1 MDLQLLIDVIIDG
14 DAPKAEALVNEAL
27 SEGVAPATIVNDGLI
42 AAMGIVGERFGR
54 GEIYVPEMLYSAR
67 AMQNGLTILEP
78 LLAESGEAARG
89 AIVIGTVK
97 GDVHDIGKNIVGI
110 MLKGAGFTVH
120 DLGVD
125 VPADRFVEAIRE
137 HRPDM
142 LGLSALLTTTM
153 PAMRSVIE
161 MLEQQDLRGTV
172 KVIVGGAPVTE
183 EFARSIGADA
193 YGRDAG
199 AAAARAR
206 ELMAIASV

>member
-97 GDVHDIGKNIVGI
+97 GDVHDIGKNIVGM
-110 MLKGAGFTVH
+110 MLKGPASPCTISASTSRRDGSSRRSASTVRICS
-120 DLGVD
+120 
-125 VPADRFVEAIRE
+125 AC
-137 HRPDM
+137 RPC
-142 LGLSALLTTTM
+142 
-153 PAMRSVIE
+153 
-161 MLEQQDLRGTV
+161 
-172 KVIVGGAPVTE
+172 
-183 EFARSIGADA
+183 
-193 YGRDAG
+193 
-199 AAAARAR
+199 
-206 ELMAIASV
+206 